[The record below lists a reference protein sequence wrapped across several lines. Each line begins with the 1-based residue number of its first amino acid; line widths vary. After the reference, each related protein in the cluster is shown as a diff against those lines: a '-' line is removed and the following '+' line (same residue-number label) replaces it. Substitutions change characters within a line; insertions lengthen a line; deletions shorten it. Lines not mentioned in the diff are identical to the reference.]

1 MARFRIRLFL
11 LMLLPIVGAGQV
23 KLGPFTFLK
32 GSNAR
37 NLTANLVLG
46 GPSLAGLSV
55 ELPALK
61 ALSFFDFIPGYAN
74 RLFAASDGSN
84 VYAELMV
91 ISRARYRPRRKV
103 IALAG
108 LGPGLTVS
116 LKKFK
121 PTVSVILGVNYLFHE
136 KYTLTV
142 DIRSAGML
150 TFGLG
155 WHNGYGWL

>member
-1 MARFRIRLFL
+1 
-11 LMLLPIVGAGQV
+11 MLLPILGAGQV

-32 GSNAR
+32 GSKAR

-46 GPSLAGLSV
+46 GPSLAGLSA

-84 VYAELMV
+84 AYAELMV
-91 ISRARYRPRRKV
+91 ISRARYRPKRKV
-103 IALAG
+103 IALIG
-108 LGPGLTVS
+108 LGPS
-116 LKKFK
+116 LSVAKKIK
-121 PTVSVILGVNYLFHE
+121 PGVSVILGVNYLFHE